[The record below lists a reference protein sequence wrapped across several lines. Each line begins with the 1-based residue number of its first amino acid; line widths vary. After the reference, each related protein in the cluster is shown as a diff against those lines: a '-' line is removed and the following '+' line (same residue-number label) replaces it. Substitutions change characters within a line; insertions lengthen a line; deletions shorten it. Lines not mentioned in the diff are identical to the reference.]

1 MSLADERRH
10 AVAQAIA
17 AMQRLAARQPFD
29 RAALAAILDEVKALA
44 ARSEWWSG
52 AEFAPPEEGERQAR
66 YFIHEEADRSFALY
80 LNVMRPGKRI
90 PPHDHT
96 TWACVAAVAGEEHNE
111 VYNRLDDG
119 AVPGRAELRLR
130 ETVVVGPG
138 NGIALMPDDI
148 HAVQIRGD
156 QVIRHLHMYGRAL
169 ETLTGRTVFDVDA
182 GTCQPMAIGVTTR
195 R

>member
-1 MSLADERRH
+1 MSVAEQRRAVVDDAIQSIRDIVETEGATRPALARVLDQ
-10 AVAQAIA
+10 VQ
-17 AMQRLAARQPFD
+17 QLAAQP
-29 RAALAAILDEVKALA
+29 ALW
-44 ARSEWWSG
+44 SESD
-52 AEFAPPEEGERQAR
+52 FPPPEEGERQVR
-66 YFIHEEADRSFALY
+66 YLIAEDPDQTYALY

-111 VYNRLDDG
+111 VYDRLDDG
-119 AVPGRAELRLR
+119 TTPGRAELRLR

-148 HAVQIRGD
+148 HAVQIRGE

-182 GTCQPMAIGVTTR
+182 GTCQPMAIGVATR